1 MRFDNYVALP
11 LPQFFSYFRTAEQRR
26 KRMSTHSR
34 AVSRGT
40 IALILT
46 LRLGIQAPILESQE
60 AQTLSYGVPE
70 DVGMSAAVLSGALGV
85 YEEAIERGE
94 LVGAVVLV
102 ARKGRIVLHEALGWR
117 DKEQGLPM
125 ERNSLFRMASNTKP
139 LVSTG
144 IAKLVEQGRLA
155 YSDLVR
161 THIPEWDNYRAGF
174 ITIGQLLSHSSGLR
188 ISSLFL
194 QPLAPNTTLQK
205 EAARFGDVGASVPP
219 GETYSYNNPGYNTL
233 AALVEIGSGQLLEAY
248 LKSIVYRPLGMADS
262 YNHQAGHKLDGKL
275 NRMGAVYYERGSNG
289 EWEPGG
295 TPGGPVAYPFARGS
309 GGMISTAWD
318 YAVFCQMFLN
328 GGVYDGVRILE
339 TETVELMTSPKIQM
353 PGGGGY
359 GYGWSI
365 TDGTYGHGGSD
376 GTNAWVDPERE
387 IIGLVFTQTP
397 RGRVSLDRFRQLV
410 NLSIE
415 GR

>member
-1 MRFDNYVALP
+1 
-11 LPQFFSYFRTAEQRR
+11 
-26 KRMSTHSR
+26 MSTYSR
-34 AVSRGT
+34 AVRRT
-40 IALILT
+40 AIALILT
-46 LRLGIQAPILESQE
+46 IGVLAPDLQSQE
-60 AQTLSYGVPE
+60 AQTLSYGAPE
-70 DVGMSAAVLSGALGV
+70 DVGMSAAVLTGALGV

-102 ARKGRIVLHEALGWR
+102 ARRGRIVLHEALGWR

-125 ERNSLFRMASNTKP
+125 ERNTLFRMASNTKP
-139 LVSTG
+139 LVATG
-144 IAKLVEQGRLA
+144 IAKLIEQGRLE
-155 YSDLVR
+155 YTDLVR

-174 ITIGQLLSHSSGLR
+174 ITVGQLLSHSSGLR

-194 QPLAPNTTLQK
+194 QPLAANTTLQK
-205 EAARFGDVGASVPP
+205 EAARFGSVGASVPP
-219 GETYSYNNPGYNTL
+219 GETYSYSNPGYNTL
-233 AALVEIGSGQLLEAY
+233 AALVEIGSGQLLEDY
-248 LKSIVYRPLGMADS
+248 LKDIAYRPLGMADS

-309 GGMISTAWD
+309 GGMISTTWD

-328 GGVYDGVRILE
+328 GGIYNGVRILE
-339 TETVELMTSPKIQM
+339 PETVELMTSPKIQVS
-353 PGGGGY
+353 GGGGY
-359 GYGWSI
+359 GYGWRI
-365 TDGTYGHGGSD
+365 TDGIYGHGGSD
-376 GTNAWVDPERE
+376 GTNAWVDPERG

-397 RGRVSLDRFRQLV
+397 SGRVSLDRFRQLV

-415 GR
+415 ER

>member
-248 LKSIVYRPLGMADS
+248 LKSIVYRPLGMTDS
-262 YNHQAGHKLDGKL
+262 YNHQAGHKLDDKL

>member
-262 YNHQAGHKLDGKL
+262 YNHQAGHKLDDKL

>member
-1 MRFDNYVALP
+1 MRSGNYVALP
-11 LPQFFSYFRTAEQRR
+11 LPQFFSYFGTAEQRR

-102 ARKGRIVLHEALGWR
+102 ARKGRIILHEALGWR

-194 QPLAPNTTLQK
+194 QPLAPNTTLQI
-205 EAARFGDVGASVPP
+205 EAARFGNVGASVPP

-248 LKSIVYRPLGMADS
+248 LKGIVYHPLGMADS

>member
-1 MRFDNYVALP
+1 
-11 LPQFFSYFRTAEQRR
+11 
-26 KRMSTHSR
+26 MSTYSR
-34 AVSRGT
+34 AVRRT
-40 IALILT
+40 AIALILT
-46 LRLGIQAPILESQE
+46 IGVLAPDLQSQE
-60 AQTLSYGVPE
+60 AQTLSYGAPE
-70 DVGMSAAVLSGALGV
+70 DVGMSAAVLTGALGV

-102 ARKGRIVLHEALGWR
+102 ARRGRIVLHEALGWR

-125 ERNSLFRMASNTKP
+125 ERNTLFRMASNTKP
-139 LVSTG
+139 LVATG
-144 IAKLVEQGRLA
+144 IAKLIEQGRLE
-155 YSDLVR
+155 YTDLVR

-174 ITIGQLLSHSSGLR
+174 ITVGQLLSHSSGLR

-194 QPLAPNTTLQK
+194 QPLAANTTLQK
-205 EAARFGDVGASVPP
+205 EAARFGSVGASVPP
-219 GETYSYNNPGYNTL
+219 GETYSYSNPGYNTL
-233 AALVEIGSGQLLEAY
+233 AALVEIGSGQLLEDY
-248 LKSIVYRPLGMADS
+248 LKDIAYRPLGMVDS

-309 GGMISTAWD
+309 GGMISTTWD

-328 GGVYDGVRILE
+328 GGIYNGVRILE
-339 TETVELMTSPKIQM
+339 PETVELMTSPKIQVS
-353 PGGGGY
+353 GGGGY
-359 GYGWSI
+359 GYGWRI
-365 TDGTYGHGGSD
+365 TDGIYGHGGSD
-376 GTNAWVDPERE
+376 GTNAWVDPERG

-397 RGRVSLDRFRQLV
+397 SGRVSLDRFRQLV

-415 GR
+415 ER